1 MLLVAREVFELSD
14 KHPGKVISYGYFSSD
29 RSGEAK
35 LLGKTTD
42 QYEARNETVTYEEKI
57 IIQLAKDD
65 PNCFM
70 EFMDLGPSYISTDI
84 EVGEL
89 DCRYFFPPGYNT
101 PEAEIITYMKKKSK
115 KKGLDICHKLGWS

>member
-1 MLLVAREVFELSD
+1 MFNTS
-14 KHPGKVISYGYFSSD
+14 KINPS
-29 RSGEAK
+29 
-35 LLGKTTD
+35 
-42 QYEARNETVTYEEKI
+42 EEKI

-70 EFMDLGPSYISTDI
+70 DFMDLGPSYISTDI

-101 PEAEIITYMKKKSK
+101 PEAEIITYLKKKSK
-115 KKGLDICHKLGWS
+115 KKGLENCDKLEQK